1 MATAATRRRP
11 RGRTLARLVTA
22 LAMLGSARPTSAQDA
37 NATNTTNATASIAPP
52 PPAQPSPPPAEA
64 TVAPPP
70 PPARPSMD
78 ELKAAATRRVLDIPR
93 FVKTQDECPEALL
106 APPSVLAAADRRFL
120 LPPGRTWG
128 PLSFEPA
135 AVTDEDFTRED
146 VPEPERYLEELIV
159 DFALVAAPDASNRS
173 SADLRLMVPAR
184 AEETGADADGGEA
197 VTDTTQLVVAAKSY
211 IRVLPARSGSP
222 SEVDATTTP
231 YLAIDRLL
239 AAFEDDAIATTADA
253 ASVAAIL
260 TPDAPG
266 TYVVLI
272 TAVDACNATSHAFV
286 NVTALCSHVPRPAVA
301 SASAGASRWDQRAA
315 AAHADDAHPLGWWAP
330 RALDG
335 SGTAAVDASEGD
347 YRAHKVWVDAEIW
360 GRGDAAALA
369 VATAPAAWDAATPL
383 RSSPFSSWTWWNA
396 APAWTA
402 GANEED
408 GFLYRW
414 TMTGAPRGSNAWR
427 RVLRRDDAIGD
438 DDDERSAATAS
449 GATEI
454 LHASAPD
461 TGETPFVDDAATA
474 TATFAPD
481 VVGTYAFRLDVSNV
495 CHAASVAFEASF
507 ECNAEP
513 RWVEASVRASAD
525 EKGHPGCLAGRT
537 VYARVE
543 DDDGDD
549 VFVTWSHAAGREGWP
564 EEGAAETGAAAED
577 AVPGADADGAT
588 TTTNANATNANATN
602 ANATNADANANA
614 NATNAD
620 ANANAN
626 ATAVDVSSAAAA
638 APAPISAGASY
649 ARVVARTFADGITF
663 TGARSASGGAVLS
676 SYVGN
681 MTSFQPD
688 VPGTYALLATLTDG
702 CTATRAEVFV
712 EVAWSEKCDALAAAA
727 AETSTA
733 VTVLLF
739 ALAVAL
745 VLFASR
751 HVAAHPLDPRATRD
765 VAARLREWE
774 RRKAAVKHARLRER
788 WEADLD
794 ARGDA
799 ESGSR
804 LMGEDERERAA
815 AARRRRR
822 AARAR
827 ARVARRVAAAVAA
840 CAGAREESSRLVPA
854 TTHLWRLACFVGVFA
869 EGVSLSSLAFAA
881 NTAPWWGRTVASVG
895 RALAFQLDAPGAYV
909 ARDALAACVAVAAAA
924 ALFHAAYHARDGTS
938 ATRDATE
945 RTGNGSVSR
954 GDDAKEEN
962 DFGEKNREKNESG
975 ESASSSFVTGFVRLP
990 RVSLTR
996 AAHTKAKPVTNAMND
1011 ESLETMSVAFAN
1023 TARGF
1028 ALAAFAA
1035 TTPFLVWL
1043 VAEPLLVPTVA
1054 SFAAMVTCTHG
1065 DAHAPFPHLTRDDDA
1080 PCYETSE
1087 AAYRALSAVV
1097 VAGVAAPAVAAYFAL
1112 RVSPRLDPLAVE
1124 QPWHALVRLA
1134 AKWFLAAFC
1143 VLHGEGDMT
1152 RHEPRGGDYGVP
1164 SGAHLGY
1171 PADRHAARDRA
1182 HLAALAGCVALL
1194 YALNFR
1200 AAPVRGAGTSRRVN
1214 AARGACFAC
1223 AFWVATLAFFVT
1235 TRASAPAGAGGAA
1248 GVERETAAAAAAL
1261 LFLPAFFLAGWRH
1274 TAARAAL
1281 FAYPDLTPAEMR
1293 RAPDP
1298 RVRAMGVLAGD
1309 ATDGMCGAFGNWEGL
1324 RAHRAATTARK
1335 MARGVDYSAASE
1347 ALGVDRTP
1355 GSGLS
1360 GLTDEGR
1367 DDAADDALVWQIVMQ
1382 TYFAAGGSGRYGV
1395 SNAARVSSDAK
1406 AASGG
1411 KPFRRFRRNRGA
1423 GGGEGRNPKPGG
1435 PSAESARAFTVDPSV
1450 RAHFCDAV
1458 SALASSP
1465 RGVATAQKCC
1475 LVPLLRRVLLDDSP
1489 ANAPARARAAEAFR
1503 ALAQSRRGA
1512 ALLCLSDD
1520 DSFMTCWYHRH
1531 RDWFRILIHL
1541 EARYGRAAA
1550 DLARASYLLG
1560 FGAARADAATKS
1572 ERGRFDALID
1582 WNVRRWLD
1590 DGERG
1595 LSTTNGGGDDDD
1607 GRGFGDR
1614 ERLSVS
1620 AYAKRARVF
1629 FVDSLL
1635 RVAAPELSLR
1645 MRIRR
1650 RARAAARLAAIRAE
1664 RHARGDVSTSECLA
1678 RVVRD
1683 ADAEMAVVISAIR
1696 AAGDWLAS
1704 LRAARGAPDPRCA
1717 ERRLRDAARRDA
1729 GSLFRV
1735 GGLFGYRD
1743 LFESWTLVDDD
1754 DFLAQTVPGARVMV
1768 TKAEFLALRQRN
1780 GGATDGKREDGKKGR
1795 FSVSF
1800 ESFAEFKERAAESLA
1815 TVTEAFARVTRPV
1828 LETVFGIVKRRDG
1841 GDESD
1846 SEGDEDDEDDE
1857 SDGMLSVSA
1866 EADSDADRDASVT
1879 DSVVSRDDEL
1889 AVFRVYDERRVSG
1902 DAPDETRVRVRPSP
1916 MDKALDAGRENHGA
1930 PGLLESLVACTAH
1943 PNARVRT
1950 AAHEELRRA
1959 AAGDEAATVARRAL
1973 AYSVTV
1979 DSSVDATGRV
1989 RALEWL
1995 NALVVARLRV
2005 LSNVA
2010 ADVAEAREREAR
2022 RLASVARDGLGR
2034 TGSTEDYA
2042 MLHPGLSAARSLSR
2056 AVDLSLAVGVAEDAT
2071 PCVDAVLSRA
2081 GVATVARCLEDRESS
2096 AVRVAAIRALRDAW
2110 ETLAAAEPKTD
2121 GSYDAEGADSRSSYA
2136 PTAITGMTPSL
2147 TRAETDATDATYE
2160 TSVPGTGV
2168 PDASVPE
2175 EGKEKGE
2182 AFGFSS
2188 AREPISTR
2196 ARRFLA
2202 AGAFAK
2208 LRGAAEADPDA
2219 VVRRAA
2225 DAFLTDVA
2233 QTEGAAVLELELER
2247 ASGDDER
2254 AAWSDAPF
2262 VEYVRSEDDGDVE
2275 GDVEDAEDAPNDDDD
2290 EDDEDDEDEG
2300 ASGSGAKSVAGTGA
2314 DDFATTTG
2322 YETSRETELSSGS
2335 ERNLLETSSRRGG
2348 AAPSTSRGSESE
2360 SGSES
2365 PLSSERSA
2373 ATSASS
2379 WRFGRAGEEG
2389 RFLREN
2395 AAGEDGDGGPAGG
2408 PADLFAK
2415 GPGGYRATNRAGAKR
2430 WDAYVRENAPPTVR
2444 YARSKPTAEKNARRP
2459 LSPADTSGRAAGDL
2473 SRWSRFV
2480 AREAPAEVARAR
2492 RAENEAENEAEA
2504 EAAEEGEAAR
2514 ERRERRARGARRVRA
2529 RAPLRAAPLA
2539 GTALAPTRARLGE
2552 LAGPGPAA
2560 PVVRD
2565 PDRPLAPVDPN
2576 RPTWRERAA
2585 EYILAGGGAGGA
2597 GGARRGPHERA
2608 LLRDGRVGLAGRRRE
2623 SRHGLGGGVGV
2634 APHDLFP
2641 PEGTNDGRAMVGAST
2656 YSFDAGGVRGAARYR
2671 ARSRYGGS
2679 VSGGSPGGTR
2689 SRGKAGAKTNRRGL
2703 RDDPSGAGLVY
2714 RQDSRLHDF
2723 DGFDFDALDAARAAA
2738 ASAFAETDSSATRS
2752 GDGFPDFGHPSRDD
2766 DERALR

>member
-1 MATAATRRRP
+1 M
-11 RGRTLARLVTA
+11 
-22 LAMLGSARPTSAQDA
+22 
-37 NATNTTNATASIAPP
+37 
-52 PPAQPSPPPAEA
+52 
-64 TVAPPP
+64 
-70 PPARPSMD
+70 
-78 ELKAAATRRVLDIPR
+78 
-93 FVKTQDECPEALL
+93 
-106 APPSVLAAADRRFL
+106 
-120 LPPGRTWG
+120 
-128 PLSFEPA
+128 
-135 AVTDEDFTRED
+135 
-146 VPEPERYLEELIV
+146 
-159 DFALVAAPDASNRS
+159 
-173 SADLRLMVPAR
+173 
-184 AEETGADADGGEA
+184 
-197 VTDTTQLVVAAKSY
+197 
-211 IRVLPARSGSP
+211 
-222 SEVDATTTP
+222 
-231 YLAIDRLL
+231 
-239 AAFEDDAIATTADA
+239 
-253 ASVAAIL
+253 
-260 TPDAPG
+260 
-266 TYVVLI
+266 
-272 TAVDACNATSHAFV
+272 
-286 NVTALCSHVPRPAVA
+286 
-301 SASAGASRWDQRAA
+301 
-315 AAHADDAHPLGWWAP
+315 
-330 RALDG
+330 
-335 SGTAAVDASEGD
+335 
-347 YRAHKVWVDAEIW
+347 
-360 GRGDAAALA
+360 
-369 VATAPAAWDAATPL
+369 
-383 RSSPFSSWTWWNA
+383 
-396 APAWTA
+396 
-402 GANEED
+402 
-408 GFLYRW
+408 
-414 TMTGAPRGSNAWR
+414 
-427 RVLRRDDAIGD
+427 
-438 DDDERSAATAS
+438 
-449 GATEI
+449 
-454 LHASAPD
+454 
-461 TGETPFVDDAATA
+461 
-474 TATFAPD
+474 
-481 VVGTYAFRLDVSNV
+481 
-495 CHAASVAFEASF
+495 
-507 ECNAEP
+507 
-513 RWVEASVRASAD
+513 
-525 EKGHPGCLAGRT
+525 
-537 VYARVE
+537 
-543 DDDGDD
+543 
-549 VFVTWSHAAGREGWP
+549 
-564 EEGAAETGAAAED
+564 
-577 AVPGADADGAT
+577 
-588 TTTNANATNANATN
+588 
-602 ANATNADANANA
+602 
-614 NATNAD
+614 
-620 ANANAN
+620 
-626 ATAVDVSSAAAA
+626 
-638 APAPISAGASY
+638 
-649 ARVVARTFADGITF
+649 
-663 TGARSASGGAVLS
+663 
-676 SYVGN
+676 
-681 MTSFQPD
+681 
-688 VPGTYALLATLTDG
+688 
-702 CTATRAEVFV
+702 
-712 EVAWSEKCDALAAAA
+712 
-727 AETSTA
+727 
-733 VTVLLF
+733 
-739 ALAVAL
+739 
-745 VLFASR
+745 
-751 HVAAHPLDPRATRD
+751 
-765 VAARLREWE
+765 
-774 RRKAAVKHARLRER
+774 
-788 WEADLD
+788 
-794 ARGDA
+794 
-799 ESGSR
+799 
-804 LMGEDERERAA
+804 
-815 AARRRRR
+815 
-822 AARAR
+822 
-827 ARVARRVAAAVAA
+827 
-840 CAGAREESSRLVPA
+840 
-854 TTHLWRLACFVGVFA
+854 
-869 EGVSLSSLAFAA
+869 
-881 NTAPWWGRTVASVG
+881 
-895 RALAFQLDAPGAYV
+895 
-909 ARDALAACVAVAAAA
+909 
-924 ALFHAAYHARDGTS
+924 
-938 ATRDATE
+938 
-945 RTGNGSVSR
+945 
-954 GDDAKEEN
+954 
-962 DFGEKNREKNESG
+962 
-975 ESASSSFVTGFVRLP
+975 
-990 RVSLTR
+990 
-996 AAHTKAKPVTNAMND
+996 
-1011 ESLETMSVAFAN
+1011 
-1023 TARGF
+1023 
-1028 ALAAFAA
+1028 
-1035 TTPFLVWL
+1035 
-1043 VAEPLLVPTVA
+1043 
-1054 SFAAMVTCTHG
+1054 
-1065 DAHAPFPHLTRDDDA
+1065 
-1080 PCYETSE
+1080 
-1087 AAYRALSAVV
+1087 
-1097 VAGVAAPAVAAYFAL
+1097 
-1112 RVSPRLDPLAVE
+1112 
-1124 QPWHALVRLA
+1124 
-1134 AKWFLAAFC
+1134 
-1143 VLHGEGDMT
+1143 
-1152 RHEPRGGDYGVP
+1152 
-1164 SGAHLGY
+1164 
-1171 PADRHAARDRA
+1171 
-1182 HLAALAGCVALL
+1182 
-1194 YALNFR
+1194 
-1200 AAPVRGAGTSRRVN
+1200 
-1214 AARGACFAC
+1214 
-1223 AFWVATLAFFVT
+1223 
-1235 TRASAPAGAGGAA
+1235 
-1248 GVERETAAAAAAL
+1248 
-1261 LFLPAFFLAGWRH
+1261 
-1274 TAARAAL
+1274 
-1281 FAYPDLTPAEMR
+1281 
-1293 RAPDP
+1293 
-1298 RVRAMGVLAGD
+1298 
-1309 ATDGMCGAFGNWEGL
+1309 
-1324 RAHRAATTARK
+1324 
-1335 MARGVDYSAASE
+1335 
-1347 ALGVDRTP
+1347 
-1355 GSGLS
+1355 
-1360 GLTDEGR
+1360 
-1367 DDAADDALVWQIVMQ
+1367 
-1382 TYFAAGGSGRYGV
+1382 
-1395 SNAARVSSDAK
+1395 
-1406 AASGG
+1406 
-1411 KPFRRFRRNRGA
+1411 
-1423 GGGEGRNPKPGG
+1423 
-1435 PSAESARAFTVDPSV
+1435 
-1450 RAHFCDAV
+1450 
-1458 SALASSP
+1458 
-1465 RGVATAQKCC
+1465 
-1475 LVPLLRRVLLDDSP
+1475 
-1489 ANAPARARAAEAFR
+1489 
-1503 ALAQSRRGA
+1503 
-1512 ALLCLSDD
+1512 
-1520 DSFMTCWYHRH
+1520 
-1531 RDWFRILIHL
+1531 
-1541 EARYGRAAA
+1541 
-1550 DLARASYLLG
+1550 
-1560 FGAARADAATKS
+1560 
-1572 ERGRFDALID
+1572 
-1582 WNVRRWLD
+1582 
-1590 DGERG
+1590 
-1595 LSTTNGGGDDDD
+1595 
-1607 GRGFGDR
+1607 
-1614 ERLSVS
+1614 
-1620 AYAKRARVF
+1620 
-1629 FVDSLL
+1629 
-1635 RVAAPELSLR
+1635 
-1645 MRIRR
+1645 
-1650 RARAAARLAAIRAE
+1650 AAIRAE

-1780 GGATDGKREDGKKGR
+1780 GGATDGKREDGKKGRR

-2262 VEYVRSEDDGDVE
+2262 VEYVRSEDDGDLE

-2322 YETSRETELSSGS
+2322 YETSRLSTDDSGS
-2335 ERNLLETSSRRGG
+2335 ERDLLETSSRRGG

-2389 RFLREN
+2389 RFLGYEN
-2395 AAGEDGDGGPAGG
+2395 AAGEDGDGVPAGG

-2641 PEGTNDGRAMVGAST
+2641 PEGTNDGRTMVGAST
-2656 YSFDAGGVRGAARYR
+2656 YSFDAGGIRGAARYR